1 MSVSF
6 FIVAFSA
13 NNPMIVL
20 EELAAE
26 MQMRSTLM
34 HLQLGETSW
43 VSGQST
49 SLLLQQVISY
59 LHDS

>member
-1 MSVSF
+1 
-6 FIVAFSA
+6 
-13 NNPMIVL
+13 MIVL

-49 SLLLQQVISY
+49 SLLIQQVISY